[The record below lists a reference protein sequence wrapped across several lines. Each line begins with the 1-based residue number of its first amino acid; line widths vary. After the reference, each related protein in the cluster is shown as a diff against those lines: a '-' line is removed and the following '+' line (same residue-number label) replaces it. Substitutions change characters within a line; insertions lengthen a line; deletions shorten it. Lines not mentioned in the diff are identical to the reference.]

1 MKTCKE
7 PFLNAVNLGVC
18 GVLIALLVMSPF
30 LAQAPVVHAEA
41 LVVTAAA
48 PTVPTII
55 GGQPAAV
62 GEWPWQA
69 MVMAGANFCGG
80 TLIHPEWI
88 LTAAHCVYDTNQ
100 EPYPADALQV
110 ILGDYY
116 LYTRDESEQQF
127 IVDRVLVHPDLNL
140 TTNDNDIALLHLTI
154 PAVIN
159 RYVAPIA
166 LSSNPEAE
174 ALVTPGGLAF
184 VTGWGATQE
193 HAGLAPVLREVE
205 VPLVANADC
214 RQSYG
219 MLTANMLCAG
229 YPEGSKDACQ
239 GDSGGPLMLPDQTG
253 HWKLVGLVSFGY
265 GCGRP
270 LFYGVYTRVANYIE
284 WIEGITG
291 RLETPRGVTAI
302 DATVTPTL
310 IPTVTVTVEL
320 TSSVTPEATTSP
332 TPFPPTPMA
341 PLPGPTQTENY
352 LPPMQSFLPV
362 VHR

>member
-1 MKTCKE
+1 MKPCKE
-7 PFLNAVNLGVC
+7 PLLNTVNLGIYSL
-18 GVLIALLVMSPF
+18 LISLLVISPF

-48 PTVPTII
+48 PTIPTII
-55 GGQPAAV
+55 GGQPAEV

-80 TLIHPEWI
+80 TLIHTEWI

-100 EPYPADALQV
+100 KLYPADALQV

-116 LYTRDESEQQF
+116 LYTHDDSEQQF
-127 IVDRVLVHPDLNL
+127 IVDRVLVHPDVNL
-140 TTNDNDIALLHLTI
+140 TTYNNDIALLHLTT

-166 LSSNPEAE
+166 LPSNPEAE
-174 ALVTPGGLAF
+174 ALVTPGALAV
-184 VTGWGATQE
+184 VTGWGATKE
-193 HAGLAPVLREVE
+193 NVGLAPVLREVE
-205 VPLVANADC
+205 VPFVANADC

-219 MLTANMLCAG
+219 LLTANMLCAG

-239 GDSGGPLMLPDQTG
+239 GDSGGPLIVPDQTG
-253 HWKLVGLVSFGY
+253 NWKLVGLVSFGY

-270 LFYGVYTRVANYIE
+270 LFYGVYTRVANYMA

-291 RLETPRGVTAI
+291 RLETPRGVTEVE
-302 DATVTPTL
+302 ATIT
-310 IPTVTVTVEL
+310 PTVTVTVEL

-332 TPFPPTPMA
+332 TPLPPTPMA
-341 PLPGPTQTENY
+341 PLPSPTQAENY
-352 LPPMQSFLPV
+352 LPPMQSFLPLAY
-362 VHR
+362 R

>member
-7 PFLNAVNLGVC
+7 PLLNTVNLGVC
-18 GVLIALLVMSPF
+18 GLLISLLVMSPF

-55 GGQPAAV
+55 GGQPAEI

-69 MVMAGANFCGG
+69 IVMAGANFCGG
-80 TLIHPEWI
+80 TLIHTEWI

-100 EPYPADALQV
+100 EPYPVDALQV

-116 LYTRDESEQQF
+116 LYTRDDSEQQF
-127 IVDRVLVHPDLNL
+127 IVDRVLVHPDVNL
-140 TTNDNDIALLHLTI
+140 TTYDNDIALLHLTT
-154 PAVIN
+154 PAVVN

-166 LSSNPEAE
+166 LSNNPEAE
-174 ALVTPGGLAF
+174 ALVTPGALAI
-184 VTGWGATQE
+184 VTGWGATKE
-193 HAGLAPVLREVE
+193 NAGLAPVLREVA
-205 VPLVANADC
+205 VPFVASPDC

-239 GDSGGPLMLPDQTG
+239 GDSGGPLMTPDQKG
-253 HWKLVGLVSFGY
+253 KWKLVGLVSFGY

-270 LFYGVYTRVANYIE
+270 LFYGVYTRVATYIE

-291 RLETPRGVTAI
+291 QLGTPRGVTEI
-302 DATVTPTL
+302 EATVTPTL
-310 IPTVTVTVEL
+310 VPTVTVTVEL
-320 TSSVTPEATTSP
+320 TPEATTSP
-332 TPFPPTPMA
+332 TPLPPTPIV
-341 PLPGPTQTENY
+341 PLPSPTQAENY
-352 LPPMQSFLPV
+352 LPPLQSFLPV
-362 VHR
+362 VYQ